1 VGDASDGPRDEAFR
15 PEQQQEFVMSS
26 ARLTKRVVVP
36 GLMVLSFLVGCNGSS
51 QSASSDASRVGSMA
65 GQELGSRKG
74 GYLGST
80 VGEIFG
86 RRAGEAAGS
95 KVDEA
100 NAQPAGAKVQ

>member
-1 VGDASDGPRDEAFR
+1 
-15 PEQQQEFVMSS
+15 MSS

-36 GLMVLSFLVGCNGSS
+36 GLMLMSVLVGCKGSS
-51 QSASSDASRVGSMA
+51 QSASSDAAQIGSLA
-65 GQELGSRKG
+65 GEEIGARKG

-100 NAQPAGAKVQ
+100 NAQPAAGKVQ